1 MMSFH
6 KHMPQPK
13 TPLSRRDRI
22 AIWTVIGA
30 LLSGLAA
37 IATVTAS
44 VIFTHEQNQTTAR
57 QLKIAQE
64 GQVTDRYN
72 AATTNLGSRSSSI
85 RLGGIYAL
93 QRLMQDS
100 RREQPTVV
108 AILCAFVRD
117 APTGVF
123 AERHFPG
130 RLPTDTQTA
139 LTVVATRNTA
149 HDGPANVLDLNFA
162 NLPGADLIG
171 AHLGGVHLISANLAG
186 AHLNGAGLNGA
197 QLNNANLAG
206 AHLNGAHLKGA
217 HLTSAYLKG
226 ADLTGAELTG
236 AVWPVNAR
244 VPTGWVRDTHSGRLR
259 RPT

>member
-1 MMSFH
+1 LDRHRRVAVRPRSH
-6 KHMPQPK
+6 
-13 TPLSRRDRI
+13 RDRHRECH
-22 AIWTVIGA
+22 
-30 LLSGLAA
+30 
-37 IATVTAS
+37 
-44 VIFTHEQNQTTAR
+44 FTHEQNQTTAR

-186 AHLNGAGLNGA
+186 AHLNGA
-197 QLNNANLAG
+197 
-206 AHLNGAHLKGA
+206 HLKGA